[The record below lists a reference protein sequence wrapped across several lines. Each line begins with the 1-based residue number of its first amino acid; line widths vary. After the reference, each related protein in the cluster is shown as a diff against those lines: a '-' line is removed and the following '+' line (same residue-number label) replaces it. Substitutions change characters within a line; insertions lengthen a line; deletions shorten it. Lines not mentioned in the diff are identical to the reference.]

1 MKNSSASIEDFR
13 IVIDKAREF
22 RKINGRPFITVS
34 YAQSL
39 DGSIATA
46 SRHQMQLSG
55 PESMRL
61 THQLRACCQS
71 ILVGIGTV
79 LADNPSLTVRLVE
92 GENPQPIILDTH
104 LRTPPDA
111 NLVQRSDLSTW
122 IVNSNHNPLDPN
134 GTFKQKGIRLIGC
147 NRNDDGLIDLLALMG
162 ILARRRVSS
171 IMVEGGA
178 RVITS
183 FVNMKLVDLFV
194 ITVSPKLVGGLPVI
208 DTRGFK
214 NASALEL
221 TDVHYQRLGADLV
234 VWARPDWSNG

>member
-1 MKNSSASIEDFR
+1 MKNSAMSIENFKT
-13 IVIDKAREF
+13 VIDHAPEF
-22 RKINGRPFITVS
+22 RKTNGRPFITVS

-46 SRHQMQLSG
+46 GRQQMQLSG

-61 THQLRACCQS
+61 THQLRARCQS

-79 LADNPSLTVRLVE
+79 LTDNPSLTVRLVE
-92 GENPQPIILDTH
+92 GKNPQPIILDTH
-104 LRTPPDA
+104 LRTPLDA

-122 IVNSNHNPLDPN
+122 IVNANHAPIDRNDP
-134 GTFKQKGIRLIGC
+134 FKQKGITLIGC
-147 NRNDDGLIDLLALMG
+147 ERNDEGWIDLLALMN
-162 ILARRRVSS
+162 ILARRQVNS

-183 FVNMKLVDLFV
+183 FVKLKLADLFV

-208 DTRGFK
+208 DARGFK
-214 NASALEL
+214 TASSLKL
-221 TDVHYQRLGADLV
+221 TDIHYQRLGGDLV
-234 VWARPDWSNG
+234 VWARPDWSH

>member
-1 MKNSSASIEDFR
+1 MKNSSRSIEDFR
-13 IVIDKAREF
+13 KAIDRAREF
-22 RKINGRPFITVS
+22 RETNGRPFITVS

-46 SRHQMQLSG
+46 GRQQMQFSG

-92 GENPQPIILDTH
+92 GENPQPIILDTR
-104 LRTPPDA
+104 LRTPPDTK
-111 NLVQRSDLSTW
+111 LVRRSDLKTW
-122 IVNSNHNPLDPN
+122 IVNGNHDPLDPH
-134 GTFKQKGIRLIGC
+134 GPFPPKAVTLINC
-147 NRNDDGLIDLLALMG
+147 KCDADGLIDLEALMD
-162 ILARRRVSS
+162 ILARRQVDS
-171 IMVEGGA
+171 IMIEGGA

-183 FVNMKLVDLFV
+183 FIKLKLVDLFV

-208 DTRGFK
+208 DAREFK
-214 NASALEL
+214 TASSLAL

-234 VWARPDWSNG
+234 VWARPDWSR

>member
-1 MKNSSASIEDFR
+1 MNNSPNSIEDFR
-13 IVIDKAREF
+13 MLIDQAPEF
-22 RKINGRPFITVS
+22 LKKNGRPFITVS

-46 SRHQMQLSG
+46 GRQQIRLSG
-55 PESMRL
+55 PESLRL

-92 GENPQPIILDTH
+92 GENPQPIILDTR
-104 LRTPPDA
+104 LRTPLDA
-111 NLVQRSDLSTW
+111 NLVLRSDLSTW
-122 IVNSNHNPLDPN
+122 IANGKHNRVDRN
-134 GTFKQKGIRLIGC
+134 EAFEQKGVTLIGC
-147 NRNDDGLIDLLALMG
+147 KRDNDGLIDLRALMD
-162 ILARRRVSS
+162 ILARRQVNN

-183 FVNMKLVDLFV
+183 FVKLKMVDLFV

-208 DTRGFK
+208 DARSFK
-214 NASALEL
+214 TDSHLEL
-221 TDVHYQRLGADLV
+221 SGVHYQSLGRDLII
-234 VWARPDWSNG
+234 WARPSWGD